1 MKKSIVAGAALLA
14 GVAIAWPQLGWSAD
28 DPLPAGQLAPT
39 GQAMPRMAHGM
50 MGDQR
55 GQDEIGPMHRFGGMH
70 DRMMRRRAL
79 HASPQQ
85 RCEERLARRAGMV
98 AYTAAKL
105 KLTADQQPL
114 WDKLHA
120 ALQVAGNKQGQLCDA
135 LGARAERGQTTLIDR
150 LDRAEQRLSARLDAL
165 HQVRPALEQL
175 YQALTPEQK
184 ATIDH
189 SFTRG

>member
-14 GVAIAWPQLGWSAD
+14 SVAIAWPQLGWSAD
-28 DPLPAGQLAPT
+28 DPLPAGQSAPT
-39 GQAMPRMAHGM
+39 RQAMPRMAHGM
-50 MGDQR
+50 TGDR
-55 GQDEIGPMHRFGGMH
+55 HRQDEIGPMRRFGGMH
-70 DRMMRRRAL
+70 DMMMRRMV

-85 RCEERLARRAGMV
+85 RCEERLARRGGMV
-98 AYTAAKL
+98 AYTGAKL
-105 KLTADQQPL
+105 KLTAEQQPL

-120 ALQVAGNKQGQLCDA
+120 ALQAAGDRQRQLCDA
-135 LGARAERGQTTLIDR
+135 PGASAERGQVTVLNR
-150 LDRAEQRLSARLDAL
+150 LDRAEQRLSARLEAL